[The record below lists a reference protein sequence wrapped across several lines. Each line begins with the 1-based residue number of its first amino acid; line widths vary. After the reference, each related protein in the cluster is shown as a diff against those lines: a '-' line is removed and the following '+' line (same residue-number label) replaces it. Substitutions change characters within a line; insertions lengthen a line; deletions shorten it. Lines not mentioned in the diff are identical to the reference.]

1 MHSVHTR
8 KPLLDLQ
15 AFTQQ
20 YAAMYGWTP
29 TISDH
34 IGQLPAIACHCRA
47 ICEAFLSTGTMGP
60 GLLGHGLLGHWALG
74 LWAPGLWALGPGLW
88 ALWPWALNPWALGPE
103 PWAPGALGT
112 VALGSGPW
120 GLRSL
125 GPCSRARAKRTCAK
139 IAFVQA
145 EGPEVSVARSTCK
158 PLLDLQAFIQQ
169 YKSILAAAP

>member
-34 IGQLPAIACHCRA
+34 IGQLPAIACQCRA

-74 LWAPGLWALGPGLW
+74 L
-88 ALWPWALNPWALGPE
+88 
-103 PWAPGALGT
+103 WAPGALGT

-158 PLLDLQAFIQQ
+158 PLFDLQAIFQQ
-169 YKSILAAAP
+169 YKSILAASPPSVDKELSGPKGPK